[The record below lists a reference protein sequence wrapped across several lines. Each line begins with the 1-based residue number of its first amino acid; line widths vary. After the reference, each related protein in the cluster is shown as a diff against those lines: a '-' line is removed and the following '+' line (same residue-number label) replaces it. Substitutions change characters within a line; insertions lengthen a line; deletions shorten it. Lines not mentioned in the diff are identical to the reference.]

1 MECNGLISGNRV
13 FISHSLC
20 SYCYVLLWKSKV
32 LFSIEKVSR
41 LMVSGG
47 GQYTSSHRRCSVRKS
62 VLRNFAKF
70 SGKRLYQSLFFEKE
84 TLAQVF
90 SCEFCEISNKTFFTE
105 HLRMTASVSGKLHI
119 DNLTLEIDSTIGI
132 ISEKR
137 HVRKMCQ
144 IVCWLAFIIYAKP
157 CAK

>member
-1 MECNGLISGNRV
+1 M
-13 FISHSLC
+13 F
-20 SYCYVLLWKSKV
+20 Y
-32 LFSIEKVSR
+32 
-41 LMVSGG
+41 
-47 GQYTSSHRRCSVRKS
+47 
-62 VLRNFAKF
+62 
-70 SGKRLYQSLFFEKE
+70 
-84 TLAQVF
+84 
-90 SCEFCEISNKTFFTE
+90 CEFCEISNNTFFTE

-157 CAK
+157 CAKQDKYYYYPFKRQYHKMVKRTQTIRRQITDELFECVWPFCGVGA